1 MAAGDGG
8 AASGEGFQL
17 AVRKG
22 FEVALEL
29 QEAGGFPMG
38 EISEP
43 LDETH
48 R

>member
-1 MAAGDGG
+1 
-8 AASGEGFQL
+8 
-17 AVRKG
+17 
-22 FEVALEL
+22 VALEL
-29 QEAGGFPMG
+29 LEEGGFPLG